1 MSEPAGGNPS
11 SPSCLFCKIVRRE
24 IPAKTLFEDEDTL
37 AFHDIHGKAPTHV
50 LVIPKAHHENL
61 LTTPD
66 ELSAALLRSVK
77 RAAKE
82 TGVDQ
87 SGFRL
92 VANTG
97 QDGGQSV
104 FHLHFHVLGG
114 RPLGWPPG

>member
-1 MSEPAGGNPS
+1 MSEPAQTK
-11 SPSCLFCKIVRRE
+11 PSCLFCKIVRHE
-24 IPAKTLFEDEDTL
+24 IPAKVLFEDEDTL
-37 AFHDIHGKAPTHV
+37 AFLDIHGKAPTHV

-61 LTTPD
+61 LETPD
-66 ELSAALLRSVK
+66 ELSLALLRSVK
-77 RAAKE
+77 RAAKD

-87 SGFRL
+87 TGFRV

-104 FHLHFHVLGG
+104 HHLHFHVLGG

>member
-1 MSEPAGGNPS
+1 MSESDKPHA
-11 SPSCLFCKIVRRE
+11 SCLFCKIVRRE
-24 IPAKTLFEDEDTL
+24 IPAKVLFEDEATL
-37 AFHDIHGKAPTHV
+37 AFHDIAGKAPTHV
-50 LVIPKAHHENL
+50 LVIPKAHHTSL
-61 LTTPD
+61 LDTPD
-66 ELSAALLRSVK
+66 ELGTALFASIK

-82 TGVDQ
+82 TGVAEA
-87 SGFRL
+87 GFRV